1 MRKVFISLKGALFQV
16 DPENVKISIR
26 EDSEDAQFIRKFGFD
41 PKDLPVEELFIGEV
55 DYKLDPYLIE
65 EFALALRGYAQALQ
79 GLVELYMGDLRTGTE
94 DRQKLS
100 QEYASW
106 MDVQIQKLER
116 DLEEVKE
123 HLRQVGEGEVIK
135 KEV

>member
-16 DPENVKISIR
+16 DPENVKISVR

-41 PKDLPVEELFIGEV
+41 PKDLLVEELFIGEV
-55 DYKLDPYLIE
+55 GHELDPYLIE

-100 QEYASW
+100 QEYASC
-106 MDVQIQKLER
+106 MDVQVRKLEG
-116 DLEEVKE
+116 DLERVKE

>member
-16 DPENVKISIR
+16 DPENVKISVR

-41 PKDLPVEELFIGEV
+41 PKDLPIEEVFVGEV
-55 DYKLDPYLIE
+55 DYQLDPYLIE

-94 DRQKLS
+94 DRRKLS